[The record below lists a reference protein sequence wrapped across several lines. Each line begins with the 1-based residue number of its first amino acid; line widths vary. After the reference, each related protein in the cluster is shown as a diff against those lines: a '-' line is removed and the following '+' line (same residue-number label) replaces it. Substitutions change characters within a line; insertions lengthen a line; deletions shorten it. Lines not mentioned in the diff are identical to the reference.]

1 MCALHGRLPS
11 DNMTITRVN
20 PQKNYQLINEFGLDY
35 AEDVLEISD
44 PTSGIF
50 DDDIKGETINILK
63 EQIEELEI
71 SISEREYELE
81 GAIPKSLTRVSSSG
95 PLSTSKKWYTSVPI
109 LRNESSGPELLVKH
123 QQRVSTTGK
132 FDQKDI
138 GAVAKKDEK
147 HNRRTARIKT

>member
-11 DNMTITRVN
+11 DNMTITRGN

-50 DDDIKGETINILK
+50 DDEIKGETINILK

-71 SISEREYELE
+71 SISEREYELQ
-81 GAIPKSLTRVSSSG
+81 GVISNNLPRVSSSE
-95 PLSTSKKWYTSVPI
+95 PLSTRKGIRVFRYYAMSRAD
-109 LRNESSGPELLVKH
+109 RNW
-123 QQRVSTTGK
+123 
-132 FDQKDI
+132 
-138 GAVAKKDEK
+138 
-147 HNRRTARIKT
+147 